1 MKKKKTVI
9 SLANVSK
16 TLGNKK
22 VLDGINLDI
31 YEGETLVI
39 IGRSGTGKS
48 ITLKHIMGILDPDK
62 GEVYIHN
69 KRMSYATRKERNKIR
84 MKMGVLFQSGAL
96 INWLSVWENVALP
109 LKEHKMFSKKKRSE
123 IVELNLKRLDL
134 WEAREL
140 MPSNISGGMK
150 KRVGLAR
157 ALVLNPNII
166 LYDEP
171 TSGLDPIMSNVINTL
186 IMKLQQE
193 FTVTSVVVTHDI
205 SSAYMIADRIAMLY
219 EGKIIECSTPEKI
232 KHTNNPIVRQFI
244 EGNIRGPMMTE
255 EEELIEAKEKD
266 EK

>member
-1 MKKKKTVI
+1 MKERNAIIELV
-9 SLANVSK
+9 NVSK
-16 TLGNKK
+16 TFGNKK
-22 VLDGINLDI
+22 VLDGINLKV

-48 ITLKHIMGILDPDK
+48 VTLKHIMGILDPDY
-62 GEVYIHN
+62 GEVYVFG
-69 KRMSYATRKERNKIR
+69 KRMSYASMKERNKLR

-109 LKEHKMFSKKKRSE
+109 LKEHRIYKKKE
-123 IVELNLKRLDL
+123 IEKIVEKNLKLLDL
-134 WEAREL
+134 WDARDL
-140 MPSNISGGMK
+140 MPANISGGMK

-157 ALVLNPNII
+157 ALVLNPKII

-186 IMKLQQE
+186 IMKLQRE
-193 FTVTSVVVTHDI
+193 FGVTSVVVTHDI

-219 EGKIIECSTPEKI
+219 EGKIIECNPPEKI
-232 KHTNNPIVRQFI
+232 KHTTNPIVRQFI
-244 EGNIRGPMMTE
+244 EGNIKGPMMTE
-255 EEELIEAKEKD
+255 EEEVIEAKERN